1 MSFISIQLNLHFSRL
16 VFIFLTIYSRQI
28 DTATETKNLL
38 TNLCESFCVL
48 KRFEDFHDH
57 WLQGA
62 LAAKH
67 DGEHGYADLRRAGLR
82 LGEGRA
88 RHHVLHSSTGEQD
101 VQTKLHPV
109 SLIYN
114 QQSCQ
119 RSMSINHVRT
129 KIGNV

>member
-1 MSFISIQLNLHFSRL
+1 MNVISMKLNLHFSRL

-38 TNLCESFCVL
+38 TNLCESYCVL
-48 KRFEDFHDH
+48 KRFEDCHDH

-88 RHHVLHSSTGEQD
+88 GHHVLHSSTGRQD
-101 VQTKLHPV
+101 VQTKLHSV

-114 QQSCQ
+114 
-119 RSMSINHVRT
+119 H
-129 KIGNV
+129 NVKPRGAKGQ

>member
-1 MSFISIQLNLHFSRL
+1 MNFISIQLNLHFSRL

-28 DTATETKNLL
+28 DTATETINLL

-67 DGEHGYADLRRAGLR
+67 DGEHGYANLRRAGLR
-82 LGEGRA
+82 PGEGRA
-88 RHHVLHSSTGEQD
+88 RHHVLHSSTGWQD
-101 VQTKLHPV
+101 VQNKLHSV

-114 QQSCQ
+114 Q
-119 RSMSINHVRT
+119 
-129 KIGNV
+129 NVKPRGAKGQ